1 MKLCHVCKAEC
12 GDNAELCPVC
22 GADLTAEIEK
32 DNDDMSQPVL
42 LARVDDIVAAEIL
55 MDMLSE
61 AAIPYSTGSE
71 GEDIAVK
78 VCFGGGFCA
87 QEIFVDAADFEEA
100 EKIYEEFL
108 KVEAESEEG
117 FLDDDFE
124 FEADENAF

>member
-12 GDNAELCPVC
+12 EDNAELCPVC
-22 GADLTAEIEK
+22 GADLTVEPENENQAVGH
-32 DNDDMSQPVL
+32 PVL
-42 LARVDDIVAAEIL
+42 LARVDDLVAAEIL
-55 MDMLSE
+55 ADMLAD
-61 AAIPYSTGSE
+61 AAIPYSTGDE
-71 GEDIAVK
+71 GEDIAVR

-87 QEIFVDAADFEEA
+87 QEIFVDAEDYEAA

-117 FLDDDFE
+117 FLDPDFE